1 MTSVT
6 FETNVVAAGLE
17 MLMHVCGH
25 AEYRTDGPDIV
36 CAAASMLTQALAA
49 ALVQMKPEKLPLIY
63 TANEETAE
71 ACVWYLATDPLDYER
86 AASMFA
92 VARAGFEL
100 LEKNYPKN
108 VLVAGE
114 SPVKH

>member
-6 FETNVVAAGLE
+6 FETNVVASGLE

-25 AEYRTDGPDIV
+25 AEYKTDGPDIV

-49 ALVQMKPEKLPLIY
+49 ALVELKPDKLPLIY
-63 TANEETAE
+63 TANEEAAE

-92 VARAGFEL
+92 VARAGFDML
-100 LEKNYPKN
+100 AKNYPKN
-108 VLVAGE
+108 VCVAGE
-114 SPVKH
+114 NPVKH